1 MLEYLKIQDTG
12 PAPQLDIEFT
22 QRLNFLV
29 GDNGLGKSFLL
40 DAAWWAL
47 TRTWARQMIRPHRPP
62 SNPEIEYSYI
72 TKGGRPFVYNSKF
85 SRDTETWGQKRG
97 RPSIPGLVLY
107 AQVDGGFSVWDPA
120 RNYWKDS
127 ERERLPAYLFAA
139 EEVWDGLPKDQPKKF
154 CNGLI
159 ADWANWQLEAGRT
172 FDALKRVLN
181 RLSPSENSL
190 LEPGELTKVS
200 LTDARRHPTI
210 KMPYNQDVPLIF
222 ASAGV
227 RRIVALAYLLV
238 WTWQEHVASCE
249 LRGDEPTHEIIFLI
263 DEIEAHLHPQ
273 WQRRIIPA
281 LLDVMSALTE
291 QQNVPVQV
299 IIATHSPIVMASVQS
314 YFDTRQDSVWNLKLD
329 GNEINLKRFSWMRY
343 GDINAWL
350 TSPLFDLAEPSS
362 LEAERAIEKA
372 LAILRAEKPQL
383 AEIRQVDQELRAAL
397 GELDSFWIRWSAFV
411 ELHEGQNDSR

>member
-1 MLEYLKIQDTG
+1 MLEYLKIQDAG
-12 PAPQLDIEFT
+12 PAPNLDIAFT
-22 QRLNFLV
+22 PRLNFLV

-40 DAAWWAL
+40 DAAWWTL

-62 SNPEIEYSYI
+62 SKPQIAYSYVA
-72 TKGGRPFVYNSKF
+72 KGGKSFAYTSEFN
-85 SRDTETWGQKRG
+85 RDSETWGQKRG

-120 RNYWKDS
+120 RNYWRDT
-127 ERERLPAYLFAA
+127 EPERLPAYLFAA
-139 EEVWDGLPKDQPKKF
+139 EDVWDGLPKDQPQKF

-159 ADWANWQLEAGRT
+159 TDWANWQLEGGET
-172 FDALKRVLN
+172 FAALKRVLN
-181 RLSPSENSL
+181 KLSPSESAL
-190 LEPGELTKVS
+190 LEPGELLKVS
-200 LTDARRHPTI
+200 LADARRHPTI

-222 ASAGV
+222 ASAGI

-281 LLDVMSALTE
+281 LLEVMSALTE

-299 IIATHSPIVMASVQS
+299 LIATHSPIVMASVQS
-314 YFDTRQDSVWNLKLD
+314 YFDTRQDSVWNLELD
-329 GNEINLKRFSWMRY
+329 KNTVNLQRFHWMRY

-350 TSPLFDLAEPSS
+350 TSPIFDLGEPSS

-372 LAILRAEKPQL
+372 LALLRAEKPQL
-383 AEIRQVDQELRAAL
+383 ADIRQVDAELRAAL
-397 GELDSFWIRWSAFV
+397 GELDAFWVRWGAFV
-411 ELHEGQNDSR
+411 ERYEGAR